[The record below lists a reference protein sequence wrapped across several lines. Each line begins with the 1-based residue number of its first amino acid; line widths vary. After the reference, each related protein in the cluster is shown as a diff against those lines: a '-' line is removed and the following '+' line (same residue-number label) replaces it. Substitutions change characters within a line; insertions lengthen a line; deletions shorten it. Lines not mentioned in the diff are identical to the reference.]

1 MKLSS
6 ILKVG
11 LAVLLVAS
19 LSGCT
24 GNSSTSTTNTDST
37 ASADG
42 STISIGSLGP
52 LEGDYSVYGIAV
64 NNGVDMAIKDY
75 NEANG
80 KDVKFV
86 SYDTKG
92 DATEAVNAY
101 NKLVDEDHV
110 TAIVGGTLSGES
122 TAVGTA
128 SQASGIPIITPS
140 GTAEDI
146 TLTGPNVF
154 RGCYTD
160 PYQAMT
166 IATFAYDELQ
176 ATTAAILYN
185 TSDDYSKG
193 LMESFTE
200 NFEEKG
206 GTVVATEGYATGDV
220 DFNTQLTKIAA
231 EDVDVL
237 FVPNYYKDDALI
249 AKQAKAL
256 GIEAQI
262 IGGDGWDGVLA
273 VVEDPSDVEGV
284 IFVNHYSPADEVVG
298 ELTARYKE
306 TYGVDANAFAVLAY
320 DTTMC
325 LLQAIDEAGSTD
337 YDAIIDKI
345 ANISFD
351 GVLGHM
357 EFDENGDP
365 IKDLS
370 YVTIKDGQYVT
381 YGE

>member
-1 MKLSS
+1 MKFSS
-6 ILKVG
+6 FFKGG
-11 LAVLLVAS
+11 LAVLLAAS
-19 LSGCT
+19 MVGCT
-24 GNSSTSTTNTDST
+24 GSPDTSGTTTTTST
-37 ASADG
+37 DG
-42 STISIGSLGP
+42 ATTITLGSFGP

-80 KDVKFV
+80 ANVKFA

-92 DATEAVNAY
+92 DATEAINAF
-101 NKLVDEDHV
+101 NKLVDEDKV

-122 TAVGTA
+122 TAVATA

-140 GTAEDI
+140 GTAKDI
-146 TLTGPNVF
+146 TLAGPNVF

-160 PYQAMT
+160 PYQAKT
-166 IATFAYDELQ
+166 IANFAYDDLG

-193 LMESFTE
+193 LMENFTAT
-200 NFEEKG
+200 FEEKG
-206 GTVVATEGYATGDV
+206 GKVVTTEGYATGDV

-231 EDVDVL
+231 ADADVL

-256 GIEAQI
+256 GIESTI

-273 VVEDPSDVEGV
+273 VVENPADVEGV
-284 IFVNHYSPADEVVG
+284 IFVNHYSPDDEVVS
-298 ELTARYKE
+298 ELTTRYKE
-306 TYGVDANAFAVLAY
+306 TYGVDANAFSVLAY

-325 LLQAIDEAGSTD
+325 VLQAIEEAGSTD
-337 YDAIIDKI
+337 AATIIEKLSG
-345 ANISFD
+345 ISFD
-351 GVLGHM
+351 GILGHM

-370 YVTIKDGQYVT
+370 YIQIKDGQYVT
-381 YGE
+381 YGK

>member
-1 MKLSS
+1 MKLSN
-6 ILKVG
+6 ILKGG
-11 LAVLLVAS
+11 LAVLLAAS
-19 LSGCT
+19 MVGCT
-24 GNSSTSTTNTDST
+24 GTSDTSTTNND
-37 ASADG
+37 ASASSDS
-42 STISIGSLGP
+42 STITIGSFGP

-80 KDVKFV
+80 TDVKFV

-92 DATEAVNAY
+92 DATEAVNAF
-101 NKLVDEDHV
+101 NKLVDEDKV

-140 GTAEDI
+140 GTAKDI

-160 PYQAMT
+160 PYQAQT
-166 IATFAYDELQ
+166 IATFAYDELG

-193 LMESFTE
+193 LMENFKAT
-200 NFEEKG
+200 FEEKG
-206 GTVVATEGYATGDV
+206 GTVVTTEGYATGDV

-231 EDVDVL
+231 ADADVL

-256 GIEAQI
+256 GIDSTI

-273 VVEDPSDVEGV
+273 VVEDPADVEGA
-284 IFVNHYSPADEVVG
+284 IFVNHYSPDDEVVS
-298 ELTARYKE
+298 ELTTRYKD

-325 LLQAIDEAGSTD
+325 LLQAIEEAGSTD
-337 YDAIIDKI
+337 SATIIEKLSG
-345 ANISFD
+345 ISFD

-357 EFDENGDP
+357 EFDKNGDP

-370 YVTIKDGQYVT
+370 YITIKDGQYVT
-381 YGE
+381 YGK